1 MADPPNTSER
11 ARLSLGHEALPP
23 RLSAFDA
30 VTIVAGV
37 VVGVGIFVN
46 PSEVARSLRSSR
58 AILLAWVLGGFA
70 AVLGGI
76 ACSKLGRYLPR
87 AGGLYVYLREAYHP
101 VVAFLYGWTVLLAVF
116 SGVMAGVSLTF
127 ARYAAVAWPA
137 LAGFEKAVALLL
149 VSVLALV
156 NYRGVRFSGHL
167 QNVLAIAKFTAIG
180 FLVLLALQT
189 SSLPVTA
196 VAEVTPDAS
205 TFLFALLPVF
215 MSYGGWYTLTFLAG
229 DLKRPERTMPI
240 GIVAGLAIVIVT
252 YTLINAAY
260 VRVLSISEIAE
271 SPAVAALL
279 AERVLGASGARFIA
293 ALVLVSAPGVVNVL
307 ILAGSRLYFAMAE
320 DGLFFKAA
328 TRLHPRYKSPT
339 WSIVAQ
345 AGWSSVLLISQ
356 TYGQL
361 LQDAMFAEW
370 TFFALIGGSV
380 FVFASRNPGFYA
392 GPGER
397 LLISVCA
404 AGFTLIATAVVL
416 NTVYQSPR
424 QSFLGVLLILA
435 GLPVYRLWMRARPAI
450 MREPLAGNIGSP

>member
-1 MADPPNTSER
+1 MADPPNTSEP
-11 ARLSLGHEALPP
+11 ARLSPGPEALPR

-46 PSEVARSLRSSR
+46 PSEVARSLRSPR
-58 AILLAWVLGGFA
+58 AILLAWVLGGVA
-70 AVLGGI
+70 AMLGGI
-76 ACSKLGRYLPR
+76 ACSKLGRFLPR

-116 SGVMAGVSLTF
+116 SGVMASVSLTF
-127 ARYAAVAWPA
+127 ARYAAVAWPS
-137 LAGFEKAVALLL
+137 LVGSEKAVGLLL

-156 NYRGVRFSGHL
+156 NYRGVRLSGYV
-167 QNVLAIAKFTAIG
+167 QNVLAVAKFTAIG
-180 FLVLLALQT
+180 ILELLALGT
-189 SSLPVTA
+189 ASLPATV
-196 VAEVTPDAS
+196 VADVPPDAS

-240 GIVAGLAIVIVT
+240 GIVAGLSIVIAT

-260 VRVLSISEIAE
+260 VRILS
-271 SPAVAALL
+271 
-279 AERVLGASGARFIA
+279 
-293 ALVLVSAPGVVNVL
+293 
-307 ILAGSRLYFAMAE
+307 
-320 DGLFFKAA
+320 
-328 TRLHPRYKSPT
+328 
-339 WSIVAQ
+339 
-345 AGWSSVLLISQ
+345 LLISS
-356 TYGQL
+356 TYGHL

-370 TFFALIGGSV
+370 TFFALIGASV
-380 FVFASRNPGFYA
+380 FVFASRDPGFYA

-397 LLISVCA
+397 LLISGCA
-404 AGFTLIATAVVL
+404 AGFTLIASAVVL

-435 GLPVYRLWMRARPAI
+435 GLPVYRLWMRAPAI
-450 MREPLAGNIGSP
+450 VPQPLAGNIGSP